1 MARYRPFI
9 YFLFFV
15 ITFTSILADRVHFEE
30 ERQRW
35 NTPPELVPVGSERN
49 ENENN
54 SDNPQARFLPF
65 TASFTLNTGANN
77 AHSLS
82 VGGSDEGIS
91 LSQSQS
97 SSSSFFENSRPGIS
111 ASQSTSFSAGLAG
124 ISASDANSLSLNH
137 PIFGRDGGNSA
148 NSNSYSWGEA
158 NSSSAGKVVNNQAI
172 TSAQS
177 SVGSSSNSVSSGAS
191 SSAGNFASSASNA
204 GTSANRDHSS
214 WNIHP
219 NYQNQHFNN
228 PYTRP
233 QETTSNFPQKWE
245 QKLPEPSSNRYWSQN
260 HQQNQQNP
268 SLQISGVSASSS
280 ASSSA
285 NGHSFG
291 QSSAGSSSG
300 DNGKPSS
307 WAHNRVESS
316 GNAQSLAQGNA
327 ATVQQTS
334 DKVDGSFSSGAISAS
349 SVDNGH
355 ALGTSISDNR
365 GHYNRGQVTG
375 QSAGN
380 SDIRGTANAGTV
392 SLIKFPD
399 NSAPREFIQ
408 SRFEGNANNND
419 NSGQLMRRRPKMKRR
434 NPVDRFLT
442 DITDTVVDLFDI

>member
-1 MARYRPFI
+1 MARYL
-9 YFLFFV
+9 LFFCLISV
-15 ITFTSILADRVHFEE
+15 LSVALADRVYFQEE
-30 ERQRW
+30 GRRW
-35 NTPPELVPVGSERN
+35 NTPPELIPVGSSRN
-49 ENENN
+49 QNENN
-54 SDNPQARFLPF
+54 SDGPQARFLPF

-97 SSSSFFENSRPGIS
+97 SSSSLFENSRPGIS

-124 ISASDANSLSLNH
+124 ISASDANAFNLNH
-137 PIFGRDGGNSA
+137 PIFGGNSGNSA
-148 NSNSYSWGEA
+148 NSNSYTWGEA
-158 NSSSAGKVVNNQAI
+158 SSSSTGKVVNNQAI

-204 GTSANRDHSS
+204 ATSANTDHSS
-214 WNIHP
+214 WSNRP
-219 NYQNQHFNN
+219 NYQDYNLNN

-233 QETTSNFPQKWE
+233 QQVNNFPQKWE
-245 QKLPEPSSNRYWSQN
+245 QNLPASSNQKWSQN
-260 HQQNQQNP
+260 RQENNKTP
-268 SLQISGVSASSS
+268 LLQVSGVSAASS
-280 ASSSA
+280 ASSSS
-285 NGHSFG
+285 NGFSFG
-291 QSSAGSSSG
+291 QSSVGSNWGS
-300 DNGKPSS
+300 DGKPSS
-307 WAHNRVESS
+307 WVNNRAESS

-327 ATVQQTS
+327 AAVQQTS
-334 DKVDGSFSSGAISAS
+334 DKAHGSFSSGAISAS
-349 SVDNGH
+349 SVGDGH
-355 ALGTSISDNR
+355 VRGTSLSE
-365 GHYNRGQVTG
+365 NRGQFNRGEVTG

-399 NSAPREFIQ
+399 NPSTPREFIG
-408 SRFEGNANNND
+408 SKFDG
-419 NSGQLMRRRPKMKRR
+419 NSGQLSRRRPKMRRR